1 MTSST
6 NPSGTATPLVIKHP
20 IEPDA
25 EPAVRLQNVRLTY
38 ETKQGALL
46 DAVDPT
52 SLTIRAGEF
61 TALVGPSGCGKT
73 SLLRMIAGL
82 TPPSGGE
89 VTIFGQAPKEAQH
102 HKRLGLVFQEPAL
115 LAWRSVEDNVRLG
128 LQLNPRETHSP
139 TNVDELIEIVGLS
152 GFERYRPA
160 ELSGGMQQRAAL
172 ARALAIDPPLLLL
185 DEPFAAL
192 DEMTREQMRYELQR
206 LWSVSHD
213 PRDPPRSAVFVTH
226 SVAEAVAIAD
236 RVLVMSPRPG
246 RIIADIPITTPR
258 PRRPEHEHSD
268 RFINDTAIVRAAL
281 RSPTTPAVPLDA
293 A

>member
-1 MTSST
+1 MTT
-6 NPSGTATPLVIKHP
+6 TTTRAAPTAPLVIKHP

-25 EPAVRLQNVRLTY
+25 EPAVRLHDVRLTY
-38 ETKQGALL
+38 VTKEGALL

-73 SLLRMIAGL
+73 SLLRIIAGL

-89 VTIFGQAPKEAQH
+89 VQVFGQTPKDAQR

-115 LAWRSVEDNVRLG
+115 LAWRSVEDNIRLG
-128 LQLNPRETHSP
+128 LQLNPRETHSS
-139 TNVDELIEIVGLS
+139 TDVNQLIELVGLS

-192 DEMTREQMRYELQR
+192 DEITREQMRYELQR
-206 LWSVSHD
+206 LWSISHD
-213 PRDPPRSAVFVTH
+213 PTEPPRSAVFVTH

-246 RIIADIPITTPR
+246 RIIADIPITTSR

-281 RSPTTPAVPLDA
+281 RSPTTTAVPLDA

>member
-1 MTSST
+1 M
-6 NPSGTATPLVIKHP
+6 IKHP

-25 EPAVRLQNVRLTY
+25 EPAVRLNDVRLTY
-38 ETKQGALL
+38 ETKEGKRL

-52 SLTIRAGEF
+52 TLTIRAGEM

-73 SLLRMIAGL
+73 SLLRIIAGL

-89 VTIFGQAPKEAQH
+89 VAVFGQPPKVAQQ

-115 LAWRSVEDNVRLG
+115 LAWRSVADNIRLG
-128 LQLNPRETHSP
+128 LQLNPRETHSS
-139 TNVDELIEIVGLS
+139 TEIDELIEMVGLR

-160 ELSGGMQQRAAL
+160 ELSGGMQQRVAL

-192 DEMTREQMRYELQR
+192 DEITREQMRYEVQR
-206 LWSVSHD
+206 LWGISHD
-213 PRDPPRSAVFVTH
+213 PTEPPRSAIFVTH
-226 SVAEAVAIAD
+226 SVPEAVAIAD

-246 RIIADIPITTPR
+246 RIVADIPVSTPR

>member
-1 MTSST
+1 MTT
-6 NPSGTATPLVIKHP
+6 TTTRAAPTAPLVIKHP

-25 EPAVRLQNVRLTY
+25 EPAVRLHDVRLTY
-38 ETKQGALL
+38 VTKEGALL

-73 SLLRMIAGL
+73 SLLRIIAGL

-89 VTIFGQAPKEAQH
+89 VQVFGQTPKDAQRY
-102 HKRLGLVFQEPAL
+102 KRLGLVFQEPAL
-115 LAWRSVEDNVRLG
+115 LAWRSVEDNIRLG
-128 LQLNPRETHSP
+128 LQLNPRETHSS
-139 TNVDELIEIVGLS
+139 TDVNQLIELVGLS

-192 DEMTREQMRYELQR
+192 DEITREQMRYELQR
-206 LWSVSHD
+206 LWSISHD
-213 PRDPPRSAVFVTH
+213 PTEPPRSAVFVTH

-246 RIIADIPITTPR
+246 RIIADIPITTSR

-281 RSPTTPAVPLDA
+281 RSPTTTAVPLDA